1 MTGRMPVPHN
11 TAPDPQAPIRVFS
24 SLREAMR
31 PKISTQGV
39 NSQPG
44 SFYLWNG
51 QALLVGSVNET
62 RSHRHHAVQLVVS
75 LSGSFYILAEGFK
88 SRQRAVLISPDTR
101 HRLNGRDGRQA
112 ILLIDSE
119 SSAARMLVSRYGK
132 VNRLSVLDAEI
143 LAPSVARFS
152 SVGAEDLSCSEAR
165 IICDEMIQALTGAAH
180 VPVAMDQRIR
190 KAIELARELPEHK
203 AHLVYLAKE
212 VGLSESRFAHLF
224 SEETGIPIRRYLLW
238 LRLMQAIQCLLNGV
252 SLTTAAHEAG
262 FADSAHLS
270 RTFRDMFGMTLSDCF
285 KNSRFVQV
293 ISCFG

>member
-1 MTGRMPVPHN
+1 
-11 TAPDPQAPIRVFS
+11 
-24 SLREAMR
+24 MR
-31 PKISTQGV
+31 PKISAQNAT
-39 NSQPG
+39 SQPG

-51 QALLVGSVNET
+51 QALLVGSVNDT

-75 LSGSFYILAEGFK
+75 LSGSFHVCADGVK
-88 SRQRAVLISPDTR
+88 SQQRAILISPDAQ

-112 ILLIDSE
+112 LLLIDSE

-132 VNRLSVLDAEI
+132 VNGLSVLDPEV

-152 SVGAEDLSCSEAR
+152 SVGAEDLSCLEAR
-165 IICDEMIQALTGAAH
+165 IICDEMIQALTGEMPLPAG
-180 VPVAMDQRIR
+180 MDPRIR
-190 KAIELARELPEHK
+190 KAIDLARELPEHK
-203 AHLVYLAKE
+203 VPLVYLAKE

-270 RTFRDMFGMTLSDCF
+270 RTFRDMFGMTLSGCF

-293 ISCFG
+293 ISCLG